1 MIGGKVLIFSHL
13 PPILLIVNYLP
24 SIFHS
29 CLRRSENPCKIS
41 SYGFSLIFF

>member
-29 CLRRSENPCKIS
+29 CLRRRKTCDGHTER
-41 SYGFSLIFF
+41 GA